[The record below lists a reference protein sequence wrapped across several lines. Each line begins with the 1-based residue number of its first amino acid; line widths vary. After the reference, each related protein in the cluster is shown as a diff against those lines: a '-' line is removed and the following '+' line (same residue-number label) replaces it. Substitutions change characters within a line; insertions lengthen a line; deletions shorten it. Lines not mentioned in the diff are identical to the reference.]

1 MIFIIFILL
10 VIIFNNWSVKKMK
23 KNWKKLYELIYLVM
37 FFLIWYVIDKM
48 WGYWRDIILLVM
60 LGIIGIIFLFIFRK
74 FMECR
79 NKLVKI
85 KG

>member
-1 MIFIIFILL
+1 
-10 VIIFNNWSVKKMK
+10 MK